1 MAILPVVKYG
11 DPILRQKVRN
21 VVDFENLNSLIKD
34 MFETMYHEQGIG
46 LAANQI
52 GVDKNILVFD
62 ISHYDDDGD
71 LSDDS
76 EPMILINTKIV
87 ESTGTCIMEEGCL
100 SVPDIRAEVTRPET
114 IKIRYQDLDGN
125 MHEKE
130 FSGLSS
136 RVLQHEIDHL
146 NGKFFTDYLSPSK
159 RKLIQKRLLE
169 ISQTGKPSTGIII

>member
-1 MAILPVVKYG
+1 MAIIPVIKYG
-11 DPILRQKVRN
+11 DPILRKKVRN
-21 VVDFENLNSLIKD
+21 VEDFKNLSTLIDD
-34 MFETMYHEQGIG
+34 MFETMYNEQGIG

-62 ISHYDDDGD
+62 ISHYNYEED
-71 LSDDS
+71 LPNDS
-76 EPMILINTKIV
+76 EPMILINAKIV

-114 IKIRYQDLDGN
+114 IKIRFQDLDGN
-125 MHEKE
+125 VHEKM